1 MNDERALA
9 LLARIEENQRKALE
23 ISQQHLA
30 LAQAQLE
37 RSNQS
42 IQESLQLQRVAVQ
55 RQSLITKFVLP
66 VVVALILLLAWLLF
80 KWRIF

>member
-9 LLARIEENQRKALE
+9 LLTRIEENQRKAME
-23 ISQQHLA
+23 IAQQHLA
-30 LAQAQLE
+30 LTQAQLD
-37 RSNQS
+37 RSSKS

-55 RQSLITKFVLP
+55 RQSLLTKFVLP